1 MHAPIRLRARGFT
14 IIELMVVIAL
24 VGVLI
29 ALVAPSLRGMV
40 SAQRVRGVNAE
51 LVTDLQ
57 YARSEAA
64 RRNRDV
70 RVAFRA
76 ASSLTCYVLYV
87 QADGL
92 PVEDPELVNGGG
104 AKCDCGRSGA
114 PGDPVCISEP
124 GREEIKTV
132 RVPRSSGVTLGVTS
146 DDGPI
151 LAFGRTAGRLVPLSA
166 AGTPPDAFVVLVAGD
181 PRGQLQTTVNEAG
194 RPSVCSPD
202 DSISGVSSTC

>member
-1 MHAPIRLRARGFT
+1 MSNPPRPPAPGLT
-14 IIELMVVIAL
+14 VIELMVVVVL
-24 VGVLI
+24 LGVLI
-29 ALVAPSLRGMV
+29 ALVAPSMRGLIT
-40 SAQRVRGVNAE
+40 AQRVRGVNAE

-64 RRNRDV
+64 RRDRDV
-70 RVAFRA
+70 RVAFRSA
-76 ASSLTCYVLYV
+76 TSLTCYVLYV

-92 PVEDPELVNGGG
+92 PVEDPLLVNGGG

-114 PGDPVCISEP
+114 PGDEVCIAEP

-132 RVPRSSGVTLGVTS
+132 RVPRSTDVTLGVTS

-151 LAFGRTAGRLVPLSA
+151 IVFGRTSGRLVPLT
-166 AGTPPDAFVVLVAGD
+166 AGGATPEPFVVATTGA
-181 PRGQLQTTVNEAG
+181 PRGQLRTTVNEAG

-202 DSISGVSSTC
+202 ASISGAPSC

>member
-1 MHAPIRLRARGFT
+1 MANPHDARARGLT
-14 IIELMVVIAL
+14 IIELMVVVAL
-24 VGVLI
+24 VGVLV
-29 ALVAPSLRGMV
+29 ALVAPSMRGLI

-51 LVTDLQ
+51 LVTDMQ

-70 RVAFRA
+70 RVAFRSA
-76 ASSLTCYVLYV
+76 DSLTCYVLYV

-92 PVEDPELVNGGG
+92 PVEDPALINGGG

-114 PGDPVCISEP
+114 PGDEVCIAEA

-132 RVPRSSGVTLGVTS
+132 RVPRSTGVTLGVIS

-151 LAFGRTAGRLVPLSA
+151 IAFGRTSGRLVRLSA
-166 AGTPPDAFVVLVAGD
+166 GVEPDLFQIAVTGD
-181 PRGQLQTTVNEAG
+181 PRGQLRTTVNEAG

-202 DSISGVSSTC
+202 GSISGVTSSC